1 MFPDLVLSVSSVFY
15 NENKEMFESLKKG
28 DGIDFKGILIGQG
41 TEFKMHHL
49 HAKYISKN
57 GNFKKLNEIL
67 VRESTLP

>member
-1 MFPDLVLSVSSVFY
+1 
-15 NENKEMFESLKKG
+15 MFESLKKG